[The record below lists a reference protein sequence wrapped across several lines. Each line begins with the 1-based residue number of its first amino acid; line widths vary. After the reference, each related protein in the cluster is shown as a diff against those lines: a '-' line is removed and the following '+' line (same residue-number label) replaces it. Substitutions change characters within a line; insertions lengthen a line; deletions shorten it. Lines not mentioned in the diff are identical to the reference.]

1 MKKYIS
7 LLFLIGLF
15 SNVLAQSP
23 HKQKII
29 FDCDLGDDIDDA
41 YALALLLT
49 LQDQFE
55 IIGITACYGRTED
68 RALLA
73 KKFLQETGQTHIPV
87 FTGRNTAN
95 SSLRANWYADQ
106 FYWSKGFV
114 PKSPRNQK
122 KSIQNQRGIRLSS
135 KQPKAITAADFILQ
149 QLNQFP
155 NEIIIFSVGPVTN
168 LADVLQKDSNALKK
182 AKKIVAMFGSFFVGY
197 NGKAPIQAEW
207 NVICDIPSAQKF
219 VQSGANIIYAGLDV
233 TAMVKLEKSNREKLL
248 QRQSPLTNAL
258 CGLYV
263 LWGQETPTL
272 FDPVAIGMVMDPDLF
287 KMTKAHI
294 FVDDKGF
301 TRIDPTKPPN
311 AEIGQEINA
320 NLFIEKIIKKYLY
333 QNLSPK

>member
-1 MKKYIS
+1 MKKYIT
-7 LLFLIGLF
+7 LLIFIGLF
-15 SNVLAQSP
+15 SHVFAQSRP
-23 HKQKII
+23 KQKII

-41 YALALLLT
+41 YALGLLLT

-55 IIGITACYGRTED
+55 IIGITTCYGRTED

-73 KKFLQETGQTHIPV
+73 KKFLQETGQSHIPV
-87 FTGRNTAN
+87 FAGRNTSN
-95 SSLRANWYADQ
+95 SSVRANWYADQ

-114 PKSPRNQK
+114 PKSPGNQK
-122 KSIQNQRGIRLSS
+122 KLIPNPTDFR
-135 KQPKAITAADFILQ
+135 TAAKHPKTTSASDFILH

-197 NGKAPIQAEW
+197 NSKAPIQAEW

-219 VQSGANIIYAGLDV
+219 VQSGANITYAGLDV
-233 TAMVKLEKSNREKLL
+233 TAMVKLEKSNRDKLL

-258 CGLYV
+258 TGLYV

-272 FDPVAIGMVMDPDLF
+272 FDPVAIGMVMEPDLF
-287 KMTKAHI
+287 KMTRAHV

-301 TRIDPTKPPN
+301 TKIDPTKVPN
-311 AEIGQEINA
+311 AEIGQEINT
-320 NLFIEKIIKKYLY
+320 NLFIEKTMKKYLY
-333 QNLSPK
+333 QNLTP